1 MIVDA
6 NKIKNSVGI
15 IGESIEIEEMC
26 TLIGQ
31 VANTDISVL
40 ITGESG
46 SGKEMV
52 AQALHKNSKRKFES
66 MITVNCAAIPS
77 GIIESELFGHKKGS
91 FTGAHENHK
100 GYFEAANKGTIFL
113 DEIGELPLETQA
125 KLLRVIEQGEFMR
138 VGETKTQKTDVRIVA
153 ATNRKLKD
161 EVQEKKFR
169 QDLYFRLKTVSINVS
184 PLRDHISDLFLYIE
198 RFGLLF
204 TAKNDIPF
212 KGFAPEAINIMKE
225 YNWPGNV
232 RELKNTIESLLA
244 INKGERIQED
254 MVVKYLKL
262 DDSKDVFNNSL
273 PVPINKESDAIEREL
288 ILKQLLFLRQ
298 DVNELKQLFAAKMG
312 DSTNNIQPTNNS
324 LFVLPEK
331 NKENTHQIDDGLFK
345 GIKDDV
351 IGEITMNELEKEVI
365 ERTLKNCNGNR
376 RKTAKILDIS
386 ERTLY
391 RKIKEYEISLNILF
405 LQLLL

>member
-6 NKIKNSVGI
+6 NKIKKSVGI
-15 IGESIEIEEMC
+15 IGESIAIEEMC

-31 VANTDISVL
+31 IATTDISVL
-40 ITGESG
+40 VTGDSG

-52 AQALHKNSKRKFES
+52 AKALHKNSKRKFES
-66 MITVNCAAIPS
+66 IITVNCAAIPS

-91 FTGAHENHK
+91 FTGAHDNHK

-138 VGETKTQKTDVRIVA
+138 VGETKTQKTDVRIIA
-153 ATNRKLKD
+153 ATNRDLNQQVKD
-161 EVQEKKFR
+161 KKFR
-169 QDLYFRLKTVSINVS
+169 QDLYFRLKTVSIDVV
-184 PLRDHISDLFLYIE
+184 PLKEHISDLFLYIE

-212 KGFAPEAINIMKE
+212 KGFSQEAINLMKQ

-244 INKGERIQED
+244 INKGQRIQED
-254 MVVKYLKL
+254 MVRKYLKL
-262 DDSKDVFNNSL
+262 DSQDSSFNDSL
-273 PVPINKESDAIEREL
+273 PVPVNKDSDTIEREL

-298 DVNELKQLFAAKMG
+298 DVNELKQLFATKMG
-312 DSTNNIQPTNNS
+312 DGVTNIQPTNNS

-331 NKENTHQIDDGLFK
+331 NKEGVQTLDDGLFK

-351 IGEITMNELEKEVI
+351 IGEITMNELEKEII
-365 ERTLKNCNGNR
+365 ERTLKNFKGNR

-391 RKIKEYEISLNILF
+391 RKLKEYEIS
-405 LQLLL
+405 

>member
-1 MIVDA
+1 MIVDV
-6 NKIKNSVGI
+6 NKIKKSVGM
-15 IGESIEIEEMC
+15 IGESIQIEEMC

-52 AQALHKNSKRKFES
+52 AKALHKNSKRKFES
-66 MITVNCAAIPS
+66 LITVNCAAIPS

-91 FTGAHENHK
+91 FTGASENRK

-125 KLLRVIEQGEFMR
+125 KLLRVIEQGEFIK
-138 VGETKTQKTDVRIVA
+138 VGETKTEKVDVRIIA
-153 ATNRKLKD
+153 ATNRKLSE
-161 EVQEKKFR
+161 EVRDKKFR
-169 QDLYFRLKTVSINVS
+169 QDLYFRLKTVSINAA
-184 PLRDHISDLFLYIE
+184 PLREHISDLFLYIE
-198 RFGLLF
+198 RFGLEF

-212 KGFAPEAINIMKE
+212 KGFSQEAIDLMKE

-244 INKGERIQED
+244 INRGERIKVD
-254 MVVKYLKL
+254 MVQKYLKL
-262 DDSKDVFNNSL
+262 ESYNSNDAL
-273 PVPINKESDAIEREL
+273 PVPVNNNSDSIEREL

-298 DVNELKQLFAAKMG
+298 DINELKQLFFSKKEG
-312 DSTNNIQPTNNS
+312 EPVLPSNKS
-324 LFVLPEK
+324 LFVLPE
-331 NKENTHQIDDGLFK
+331 NNNVNENRDISNIDDGLLK

-351 IGEITMNELEKEVI
+351 IGEITMDELEKEII

-376 RKTAKILDIS
+376 RKTANILDIS

-391 RKIKEYEISLNILF
+391 RKLKEYEIN
-405 LQLLL
+405 

>member
-1 MIVDA
+1 MIVDV
-6 NKIKNSVGI
+6 NKIKKSVGM
-15 IGESIEIEEMC
+15 IGESIQIEEMC

-46 SGKEMV
+46 SGKEMI
-52 AQALHKNSKRKFES
+52 AKALHKNSKRKFES
-66 MITVNCAAIPS
+66 LITVNCAAIPS

-91 FTGAHENHK
+91 FTGASENRK

-113 DEIGELPLETQA
+113 DEIGELPLEIQA
-125 KLLRVIEQGEFMR
+125 KLLRVIEQGEFIK
-138 VGETKTQKTDVRIVA
+138 VGETKTEKVDVRIIA
-153 ATNRKLKD
+153 ATNRKLSEEARD
-161 EVQEKKFR
+161 KKFR
-169 QDLYFRLKTVSINVS
+169 QDLYFRLKTVSINAA
-184 PLRDHISDLFLYIE
+184 PLREHISDLFLYIE
-198 RFGLLF
+198 RFGLEF

-212 KGFAPEAINIMKE
+212 KGFSQEAIDLMKE

-244 INKGERIQED
+244 INRGERIGID
-254 MVVKYLKL
+254 MVQKYLKL
-262 DDSKDVFNNSL
+262 ESYDSNDAL
-273 PVPINKESDAIEREL
+273 PVPVNNSSDAIEREL

-298 DVNELKQLFAAKMG
+298 DINELKQLFFSKKEG
-312 DSTNNIQPTNNS
+312 ESVLPSNKS
-324 LFVLPEK
+324 LFVLPE
-331 NKENTHQIDDGLFK
+331 NNNVNENRDISKIDDGLLK

-351 IGEITMNELEKEVI
+351 IGEITMDELEKEII

-376 RKTAKILDIS
+376 RKTANILDIS

-391 RKIKEYEISLNILF
+391 RKLKEYEIN
-405 LQLLL
+405 

>member
-6 NKIKNSVGI
+6 NKIKKSVGI
-15 IGESIEIEEMC
+15 IGESIQIEEMC

-40 ITGESG
+40 VTGESG
-46 SGKEMV
+46 TGKEMV
-52 AQALHKNSKRKFES
+52 AKALHKNSRRKFES
-66 MITVNCAAIPS
+66 IITVNCAAIPS
-77 GIIESELFGHKKGS
+77 GIIESELFGHRKGS

-100 GYFEAANKGTIFL
+100 GYFEAADKGTIFL

-138 VGETKTQKTDVRIVA
+138 VGETKTQKTDVRIIA
-153 ATNRKLKD
+153 ATNRKLNEEVKD
-161 EVQEKKFR
+161 KKFR
-169 QDLYFRLKTVSINVS
+169 QDLYFRLKTVSIDVT
-184 PLRDHISDLFLYIE
+184 PLREHISDLFLYIE

-204 TAKNDIPF
+204 TTKNDIPF
-212 KGFAPEAINIMKE
+212 KGFSKEAVTVMKH
-225 YNWPGNV
+225 YNWPGNI

-254 MVVKYLKL
+254 MVIKYLKL
-262 DDSKDVFNNSL
+262 DSLENSFNDSL
-273 PVPINKESDAIEREL
+273 PVPVNKDTDTIEREL

-298 DVNELKQLFAAKMG
+298 DVNELKQLLATKLG
-312 DSTNNIQPTNNS
+312 DGVSNVQSTNSS

-331 NKENTHQIDDGLFK
+331 NNDSIQNLDDGLFK

-365 ERTLKNCNGNR
+365 ERTLKNCKGNR

-391 RKIKEYEISLNILF
+391 RKLKEYEIS
-405 LQLLL
+405 

>member
-6 NKIKNSVGI
+6 NKIKKSVGI
-15 IGESIEIEEMC
+15 IGESIQIEEMC

-40 ITGESG
+40 VTGESG
-46 SGKEMV
+46 TGKEMV
-52 AQALHKNSKRKFES
+52 AKALHKNSRRKFES
-66 MITVNCAAIPS
+66 IITVNCAAIPS
-77 GIIESELFGHKKGS
+77 GIIESELFGHRKGS

-100 GYFEAANKGTIFL
+100 GYFEAADKGTIFL

-138 VGETKTQKTDVRIVA
+138 VGETKTQKTDVRIIA
-153 ATNRKLKD
+153 ATNRKLNEEVKD
-161 EVQEKKFR
+161 KKFR
-169 QDLYFRLKTVSINVS
+169 QDLYFRLKTVSIDVT
-184 PLRDHISDLFLYIE
+184 PLREHISDLFLYIE

-204 TAKNDIPF
+204 TTKNDIPF
-212 KGFAPEAINIMKE
+212 KGFSKEAVTVMKH
-225 YNWPGNV
+225 YNWPGNI

-254 MVVKYLKL
+254 MVIKYLKL
-262 DDSKDVFNNSL
+262 DSLENSFNDSL
-273 PVPINKESDAIEREL
+273 PVPVNKDTDTIEREL

-298 DVNELKQLFAAKMG
+298 DVNELKQLFATKLG
-312 DSTNNIQPTNNS
+312 DGLSNVQSTNSS

-331 NKENTHQIDDGLFK
+331 NNDSIQNLDDGLFK

-365 ERTLKNCNGNR
+365 ERTLKNCKGNR

-391 RKIKEYEISLNILF
+391 RKLKEYEIS
-405 LQLLL
+405 

>member
-6 NKIKNSVGI
+6 DKIKKSVGI
-15 IGESIEIEEMC
+15 IGESIQIEEMC

-52 AQALHKNSKRKFES
+52 AKALHKNSKRKFES
-66 MITVNCAAIPS
+66 IITVNCAAIPS

-113 DEIGELPLETQA
+113 DEIGELSLETQA

-138 VGETKTQKTDVRIVA
+138 VGETKTQKTDVRIIA
-153 ATNRKLKD
+153 ATNRNLSE
-161 EVQEKKFR
+161 EVVDKKFR
-169 QDLYFRLKTVSINVS
+169 QDLYFRLKTVSINVA
-184 PLRDHISDLFLYIE
+184 PLREHISDLFLYIE

-212 KGFAPEAINIMKE
+212 KGFTKEAINLMKE

-254 MVVKYLKL
+254 MVAKYLKL
-262 DDSKDVFNNSL
+262 DFEQKAFNGSL
-273 PVPINKESDAIEREL
+273 PVPVNKDSDTIEREL

-298 DVNELKQLFAAKMG
+298 DVNELKQLFATKTG
-312 DSTNNIQPTNNS
+312 DGLKNIQPTNNS

-331 NKENTHQIDDGLFK
+331 NKDTMEPLDDGLFK

-351 IGEITMNELEKEVI
+351 IGEITMNELEKEII
-365 ERTLKNCNGNR
+365 ERTLKNFKGNR

-391 RKIKEYEISLNILF
+391 RKLKEYEIN
-405 LQLLL
+405 

>member
-100 GYFEAANKGTIFL
+100 GYFEAANKGTVFL

-153 ATNRKLKD
+153 ATNRNLKE
-161 EVQEKKFR
+161 EVQDKKFR
-169 QDLYFRLKTVSINVS
+169 QDLYFRLKTVSINVT
-184 PLRDHISDLFLYIE
+184 PLREHISDLFLYIE

-212 KGFAPEAINIMKE
+212 KGFTPEAIMKE

-244 INKGERIQED
+244 INKGERIQDD
-254 MVVKYLKL
+254 MVLKYLKL
-262 DDSKDVFNNSL
+262 DNTKDVFNNSL
-273 PVPINKESDAIEREL
+273 PVPVNKESDTIEREL

-298 DVNELKQLFAAKMG
+298 DVNDLKQLFAARMG
-312 DSTNNIQPTNNS
+312 DSGNNIQSTNNS

-331 NKENTHQIDDGLFK
+331 NHESNQHIDDGLFK

-391 RKIKEYEISLNILF
+391 RKLKEYEIS
-405 LQLLL
+405 

>member
-100 GYFEAANKGTIFL
+100 GYFEAAHKGTIFL

-212 KGFAPEAINIMKE
+212 KGFAPEAINVMKE

-244 INKGERIQED
+244 INKGERIKED

-312 DSTNNIQPTNNS
+312 DSANNIQPTNNS

-391 RKIKEYEISLNILF
+391 RKLKEYEIT
-405 LQLLL
+405 

>member
-1 MIVDA
+1 
-6 NKIKNSVGI
+6 
-15 IGESIEIEEMC
+15 MC
-26 TLIGQ
+26 TLIAQ
-31 VANTDISVL
+31 VANTHISVL
-40 ITGESG
+40 VTGESG

-52 AQALHKNSKRKFES
+52 AIALHKNSKRKFES
-66 MITVNCAAIPS
+66 IITVNCAAIPS

-113 DEIGELPLETQA
+113 DEIGELSLETQA

-138 VGETKTQKTDVRIVA
+138 VGETKTQKTDVRIIA
-153 ATNRKLKD
+153 ATNRNLNE
-161 EVQEKKFR
+161 EVRNKKFR
-169 QDLYFRLKTVSINVS
+169 QDLYFRLKTVSIDVV
-184 PLRDHISDLFLYIE
+184 PLKEHISDLFLYIE

-212 KGFAPEAINIMKE
+212 KGFSPEAINLMKH

-244 INKGERIQED
+244 INKGERIQAD
-254 MVVKYLKL
+254 MVRKYLKL
-262 DDSKDVFNNSL
+262 DFPDNSFNDSL
-273 PVPINKESDAIEREL
+273 PVPVNKDSDTIEREL

-298 DVNELKQLFAAKMG
+298 DVNELKQLF
-312 DSTNNIQPTNNS
+312 STKIGGGITNVQPTNNS

-331 NKENTHQIDDGLFK
+331 NKDNVQALDDGLFK

-351 IGEITMNELEKEVI
+351 IGEITMNELEKEII
-365 ERTLKNCNGNR
+365 ERTLKNCKGNR
-376 RKTAKILDIS
+376 RKTSKILDIS

-391 RKIKEYEISLNILF
+391 RKLKEYEIS
-405 LQLLL
+405 

>member
-212 KGFAPEAINIMKE
+212 KGFTPEAINIMKE

-312 DSTNNIQPTNNS
+312 DSANNIQPTNNS

-391 RKIKEYEISLNILF
+391 RKLKEYEIT
-405 LQLLL
+405 